1 MTREMCMATP
11 EDQKPPID
19 YRSPVAKDP
28 RYRQRHDIPWSQP
41 LPRWPP
47 TLAEEPLPAPAK
59 PEPYRPKV
67 GERVRL
73 ISSPCEG
80 DFELLDKELEILDV
94 RKPGEAYYLPRSHYA
109 CRAASVYPD
118 RPLLVDIHRDAVWEP
133 VAEKPEPP
141 ASEPSG
147 KPGVKE
153 LFDLW
158 WNRVGTSA
166 RVSPR
171 CTFEGGFD
179 TGRASLQA
187 ELEAERA
194 AHEKTRE
201 DRSRILQNEAEQD
214 EEIERLRAER
224 DKYLAEVGRVTVAHE
239 ATKAELAESRAL
251 HEELTDR
258 IEVELAEAIMGL
270 VKERSESVQALSRLV
285 DERAAHEVTK
295 ERKARPMPTME
306 DLGRAFF
313 DKAQEIGVISETVN
327 WEEAQLRGG
336 HRSAEPYWFTLAK
349 VALKLFGAQEEQD
362 SGKEA
367 TDGKRNKHGRS
378 VTETREHQHR
388 NARPDGSADGN
399 RRAGEGA
406 ECGPEVESEEP
417 RDHEAGRGQHVGV
430 RGSAPRIEQD
440 SGSPSGQKSG
450 VDLDSPAPPGGDSSS
465 TMPDPLPAVL
475 PANVRIRDTYV
486 TTSPGKLGQSWH
498 GIAGY
503 YFDDDT
509 FCPASEVDW
518 SSVAPAQQP
527 LDGMPTAWKERIELL
542 EKERETVTL
551 GAAAC
556 IETVRGLERRLAKL
570 ESQTFFK

>member
-349 VALKLFGAQEEQD
+349 VALRLFGAQEEQD
-362 SGKEA
+362 SAAPVE
-367 TDGKRNKHGRS
+367 
-378 VTETREHQHR
+378 
-388 NARPDGSADGN
+388 
-399 RRAGEGA
+399 
-406 ECGPEVESEEP
+406 PENTP
-417 RDHEAGRGQHVGV
+417 
-430 RGSAPRIEQD
+430 
-440 SGSPSGQKSG
+440 
-450 VDLDSPAPPGGDSSS
+450 
-465 TMPDPLPAVL
+465 PDPLPEVL
-475 PANVRIRDTYV
+475 PAQARTKYGTPLGGWIKRLSHDPDDGFVYESASG
-486 TTSPGKLGQSWH
+486 SPRRFAVPDQ
-498 GIAGY
+498 
-503 YFDDDT
+503 
-509 FCPASEVDW
+509 VDW
-518 SSVAPAQQP
+518 AHWRSQQSQETPVAPAQP
-527 LDGMPTAWKERIELL
+527 SLEGMPKPWRERLQAVEKFLVTDHGRLSELEQWQRHVEAHHQPAEHSRRIGELAKRLRKL
-542 EKERETVTL
+542 EKGE
-551 GAAAC
+551 
-556 IETVRGLERRLAKL
+556 
-570 ESQTFFK
+570 